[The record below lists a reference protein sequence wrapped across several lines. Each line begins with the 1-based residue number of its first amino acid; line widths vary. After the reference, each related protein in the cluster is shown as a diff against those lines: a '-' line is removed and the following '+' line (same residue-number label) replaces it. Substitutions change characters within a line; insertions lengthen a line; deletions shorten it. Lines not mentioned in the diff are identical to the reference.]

1 MSQRFIIGGR
11 DYFYSRW
18 VNEVESKNAP
28 TLDQF
33 QQQVSELLLRHR
45 SLLDV
50 LSKLGQSGAS
60 VNRAV
65 TKAVTD
71 CGCIE
76 LNARKQQYS
85 DELNLQDAK
94 ETLESHLAGSLCEH
108 CNEVLKNELGR
119 NLFYMTALCNL
130 LQIQLD
136 EVVAEEYDKCSTL
149 GLFNLT

>member
-1 MSQRFIIGGR
+1 MEPS
-11 DYFYSRW
+11 S
-18 VNEVESKNAP
+18 
-28 TLDQF
+28 LDQF

-50 LSKLGQSGAS
+50 MSKFGQSGAS
-60 VNRAV
+60 VNRSV

-76 LNARKQQYS
+76 LNAKKQQYS
-85 DELNLQDAK
+85 DELNLENAK
-94 ETLESHLAGSLCEH
+94 STLQSHLSGELCEH
-108 CNEVLKNELGR
+108 CMEALKNELGR

-130 LQIQLD
+130 LNIKLD
-136 EVVAEEYDKCSTL
+136 DVIANENKKCTTL